1 MKMLISRFSIEI
13 SILLLLFYKYGG
25 QIMEQNRN
33 QQDDVDMEA
42 ILDVMGC
49 KTRRDIMDLLREE
62 PRFVSEISQELQIG
76 QKAIIEHLRAMEDVG
91 ILTSSTKK
99 VVRGRPRKYY
109 DMPNDVNVSIT
120 ITKHSFNVAISEDM
134 LNPQN
139 DIKQLPS
146 GDEWSKLL
154 DIEKRIDQGHTEA
167 IEELKAQIRLYDN
180 LKERA
185 EYILERTYNRY

>member
-1 MKMLISRFSIEI
+1 
-13 SILLLLFYKYGG
+13 
-25 QIMEQNRN
+25 MEQNQN
-33 QQDDVDMEA
+33 QYDDVDMEA

-99 VVRGRPRKYY
+99 VVRGRP
-109 DMPNDVNVSIT
+109 NDVNVHIT
-120 ITKHSFNVAISEDM
+120 ITKNSFNVAISEDM